1 MVAVELDRS
10 GGSALWRQVQDDL
23 RRRID
28 AGEFPE
34 VFPGEKVLAQE
45 YGVSRQTMRQSLRV
59 LRESG
64 VVSAQ
69 RGRPPQVRADSIEQ
83 PIGALYSL
91 FASVEGAGMSQHS
104 RVLAL
109 DERQDPD
116 AARHLGLAPETS
128 LVHLSRL
135 RLAGGE
141 PLALDRV
148 WLPAQIA
155 RPLLQAD
162 FSHTALY
169 REMAERIGDFPRRG
183 HEVIQ
188 AVTLTDDEAHQLTAP
203 SRAAAFH
210 IERLGCSGSDALEW
224 RTTVVRGDR
233 FRVSSQFSPSAGF
246 TLGFDA
252 TTADHS
258 PNRYTEGAHL

>member
-1 MVAVELDRS
+1 MPAVELDRLA
-10 GGSALWRQVQDDL
+10 GSALWRQVQDDL

-45 YGVSRQTMRQSLRV
+45 YGVSRQTMRQSLRA
-59 LRESG
+59 LREAG

-69 RGRPPQVRADSIEQ
+69 RGRPPQVRADVIEQ

-109 DERQDPD
+109 DERRDPE
-116 AARHLGLAPETS
+116 AAGHLGLAPDA
-128 LVHLSRL
+128 LLIHLSRI
-135 RLAGGE
+135 RLADGD

-148 WLPAQIA
+148 WLPAEVA
-155 RPLLQAD
+155 SALLQAD
-162 FSHTALY
+162 FGHTALY

-183 HEVIQ
+183 QEVIQ
-188 AVTLTDDEAHQLTAP
+188 AVTLSEEEAQQLAAP
-203 SRAAAFH
+203 PGAAAFH
-210 IERLGCSGSDALEW
+210 IERLGCSGSTALEW

-246 TLGFDA
+246 TLGFD
-252 TTADHS
+252 TTPARDIPPRH
-258 PNRYTEGAHL
+258 TEGAHL